1 MGEATGLAVVNVA
14 IIAELGTCSVPLA
27 WCFTAPEHRI
37 ANWSR
42 QYLHSSGVSL
52 QGSVFNV
59 VNELNSLVVN
69 GPIPPVVMGV
79 KRNQGPT
86 ASAIWSV
93 A

>member
-1 MGEATGLAVVNVA
+1 
-14 IIAELGTCSVPLA
+14 
-27 WCFTAPEHRI
+27 
-37 ANWSR
+37 
-42 QYLHSSGVSL
+42 LHSSGVSL

-86 ASAIWSV
+86 ASAMWSV